1 RMDVTAACEIEPT
14 DRRPAGSGSAEI
26 IAAARAAWSRL
37 RRGASFDDW
46 VVVARALAI
55 GREQCMALAKTN
67 KPVGTTYNRA
77 MGAWLTQHGLDGIN
91 GQERYRALWMLDH
104 LPAIEQWRAD
114 LGETERRRFNHPNCV
129 WAKWRARSG
138 AEAKRDEPPVR
149 RHALARTKHGAG
161 KFGFTVRWP
170 QEFLKR
176 AADAI
181 AETRSSDCIV
191 MARAALTAAIR
202 GERDLLELLGNEPT
216 ES

>member
-1 RMDVTAACEIEPT
+1 MDVTAACEIEPT
-14 DRRPAGSGSAEI
+14 DRRPAGSGSVEI

-46 VVVARALAI
+46 VAVARALAI

-77 MGAWLTQHGLDGIN
+77 MGAWLAQHGLDGIN

-104 LPAIEQWRAD
+104 LPSIEQWRAD
-114 LGETERRRFNHPNCV
+114 LNEAERRRFNHPSCV
-129 WAKWRARSG
+129 WAKWRAER
-138 AEAKRDEPPVR
+138 ATTTQDRVRAAPAPVR
-149 RHALARTKHGAG
+149 QHVNGRAG
-161 KFGFTVRWP
+161 CGGGKPVRWP
-170 QEFLKR
+170 QDFLKR

-191 MARAALTAAIR
+191 MAKAALTAAIR
-202 GERDLLELLGNEPT
+202 GERDLLELLGEEPT